1 MFRQMNGTKE
11 GLMLKIS
18 ELDKMDEEVGLN
30 E

>member
-1 MFRQMNGTKE
+1 MNGTKE